1 MSMSPV
7 KSSVTDGPLNEGAG
21 SSSATV
27 TPADAGAVA
36 TTENRSITIPDAAMN
51 RLTAAVPFLGNDH
64 SVEAD
69 PGGEKDPR
77 MPGVPPRHPDGAE
90 TVP

>member
-1 MSMSPV
+1 MSPV
-7 KSSVTDGPLNEGAG
+7 KSRVTDGPLSEGAG

-36 TTENRSITIPDAAMN
+36 TTENRSITIPNTAMN
-51 RLTAAVPFLGNDH
+51 RLTAAVPFLDSDCRVGPDL
-64 SVEAD
+64 S
-69 PGGEKDPR
+69 GEKDR
-77 MPGVPPRHPDGAE
+77 RVPEVLPRHPHGAD